1 MKGIAAA
8 FAGLIVMACSGC
20 GGGGGSSSQPQS
32 MDINGPA
39 PVVRVVLIDAEG
51 DSTMCGYDGTA
62 CQPTTAPPAVLQSML
77 QRTFGPTVSVQNN
90 GVPGTIINQDLNG
103 SSIQPLTPRLMA
115 SSAQIVIENFGLND
129 AVKVTPESFRND
141 LNTWISAVQA
151 AGKTPIL
158 EEPNP
163 TRSGS
168 PATDAIVAVINDVA
182 LQRGVAL
189 IKQYD
194 YIRTLPNWQSMLVD
208 NLHPSPQLY
217 TIKAQREYDV
227 LAPIVKGMQ

>member
-1 MKGIAAA
+1 
-8 FAGLIVMACSGC
+8 
-20 GGGGGSSSQPQS
+20 
-32 MDINGPA
+32 
-39 PVVRVVLIDAEG
+39 
-51 DSTMCGYDGTA
+51 MCGYDGTT
-62 CQPTTAPPAVLQSML
+62 CQLSTAPPAVLESLL
-77 QRTFGPTVSVQNN
+77 QRTFGSIVTVQNN

-103 SSIQPLTPRLMA
+103 SSLQPLTPRLMA

-129 AVKVTPESFRND
+129 AVKVTPEAFRND

-151 AGKTPIL
+151 TGKTPIL

-168 PATDAIVAVINDVA
+168 PVTDAIVAVINDVA
-182 LQRGVAL
+182 LQRGVTV

-208 NLHPSPQLY
+208 NLHPGPQLY
-217 TIKAQREYDV
+217 AIKAQREYDV
-227 LAPIVKGMQ
+227 LAPIVKAMQ